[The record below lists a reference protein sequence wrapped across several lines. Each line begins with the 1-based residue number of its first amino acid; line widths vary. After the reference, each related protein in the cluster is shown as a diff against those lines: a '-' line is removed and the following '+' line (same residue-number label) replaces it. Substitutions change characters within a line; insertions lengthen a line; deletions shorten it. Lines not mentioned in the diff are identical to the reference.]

1 MPNDLNASDRHD
13 STAEAIANAPLP
25 TPRTLRSRKSIPVQF
40 VRFLAFNARMLR
52 MVAKGHH

>member
-1 MPNDLNASDRHD
+1 MPTDPIRNTQVD

-25 TPRTLRSRKSIPVQF
+25 TPRTLRSRKSIPKQL
-40 VRFLAFNARMLR
+40 VRFCAFNARMLR